1 MAESKS
7 HKDTS
12 QRIARMYGVEYNS
25 GKGPDIKSPKA
36 TIEVETPNTVRSG
49 IPQLRGYRGPVF
61 IAGTNDAAVQ
71 AALKAT
77 ANTTIGVKD
86 RNGRTV
92 KSSTRK
98 R

>member
-7 HKDTS
+7 HKDTA

-36 TIEVETPNTVRSG
+36 TIEVETINTVRGG
-49 IPQLRGYRGPVF
+49 IRQLRGHRGPVF
-61 IAGTNDAAVQ
+61 LAGTNRDVVQ
-71 AALKAT
+71 AALNAT